1 VEVTTDD
8 VESVKSTTE
17 VVVDEDVES
26 DNVLENTVV
35 SGDVVSADDV

>member
-1 VEVTTDD
+1 MEVTTDD
-8 VESVKSTTE
+8 VESVESTTE
-17 VVVDEDVES
+17 VAVDEDVES